1 MARTKKTQT
10 EPETIIQDGD
20 SLEMELQNLIIEAQ
34 KPVSVGSEE
43 MKNKLFAF
51 LADWDSLNVVGSKQ
65 AQMLHYSVRQRLCN
79 AIGAAFGHVAVAQYE
94 REKANKLKS

>member
-1 MARTKKTQT
+1 MARTKKTQK
-10 EPETIIQDGD
+10 EQEAIIQNGD

-51 LADWDSLNVVGSKQ
+51 LSDWDSLNVVGSKQ
-65 AQMLHYSVRQRLCN
+65 AQMLHYSVRQRLSN
-79 AIGAAFGHVAVAQYE
+79 AIGAAFGHLAVAQYE
-94 REKANKLKS
+94 REKGNKLKS

>member
-10 EPETIIQDGD
+10 EPETIIQEGD

-43 MKNKLFAF
+43 MKNKLF
-51 LADWDSLNVVGSKQ
+51 LL
-65 AQMLHYSVRQRLCN
+65 N
-79 AIGAAFGHVAVAQYE
+79 AI
-94 REKANKLKS
+94 

>member
-1 MARTKKTQT
+1 MARTKKTQK
-10 EPETIIQDGD
+10 EPEIIQNGD

-51 LADWDSLNVVGSKQ
+51 LSDWDSLNVVGSKQ
-65 AQMLHYSVRQRLCN
+65 AQMLHYSVRQRLSN